1 MHLYLHLRS
10 AEFDI
15 RVALAYHD
23 CVCTVVVNGFRESLW
38 SSMRWL
44 HNLRCQG
51 CSEAKHRAIFDRA
64 NVRQRSELYWGGWAE
79 EIPDPK
85 PQTVGEDQ
93 PRDRL
98 EPKKYRLRWLRLCK
112 TCAHMRTEMV
122 AEWKRCNCGS
132 SLARRPVCVLG
143 APKSLLPRPVDTRS
157 LWQGHFQGDMQQR
170 AHWLSRATSEIR
182 AKDLAGASCQEPQR
196 KEFGLV
202 NRCRSDI
209 GHCILVPG
217 SRTSSHPRIKRSFP
231 PAHLQRDDDAIM
243 YRPNGELVPIRAT

>member
-122 AEWKRCNCGS
+122 AEWKALQLRLKLGEEARLRARGTQIS
-132 SLARRPVCVLG
+132 PTTTSGHTLIVAGPLSGRHAAARALAE
-143 APKSLLPRPVDTRS
+143 
-157 LWQGHFQGDMQQR
+157 QGDLGDQGQGFG
-170 AHWLSRATSEIR
+170 WGFLPGATKEGIR
-182 AKDLAGASCQEPQR
+182 PGQSVPERYRTLHPGSGFKNFITPSNQ
-196 KEFGLV
+196 KEFSTG
-202 NRCRSDI
+202 
-209 GHCILVPG
+209 
-217 SRTSSHPRIKRSFP
+217 TSAKR
-231 PAHLQRDDDAIM
+231 
-243 YRPNGELVPIRAT
+243 